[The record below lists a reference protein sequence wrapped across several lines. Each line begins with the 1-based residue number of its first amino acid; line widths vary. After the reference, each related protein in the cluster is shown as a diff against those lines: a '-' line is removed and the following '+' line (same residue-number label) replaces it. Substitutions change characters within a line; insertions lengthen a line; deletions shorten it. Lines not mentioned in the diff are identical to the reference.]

1 MSSQP
6 ALAQAARRGD
16 SFADS
21 CSQLERR
28 GYSQEEVVMALVIL
42 GSADAEADSRV
53 TSMCDSYRQLRA
65 MGFQPTTVV
74 GALKMHGGELQAAT
88 DACLTCAC

>member
-1 MSSQP
+1 MHLIYCNNIS
-6 ALAQAARRGD
+6 ALQAARRGD
-16 SFADS
+16 RFADS

-53 TSMCDSYRQLRA
+53 SNPHRPAPLLLPNLSTIIQDLPACIDAFLTGQL
-65 MGFQPTTVV
+65 Q
-74 GALKMHGGELQAAT
+74 QAA
-88 DACLTCAC
+88 C